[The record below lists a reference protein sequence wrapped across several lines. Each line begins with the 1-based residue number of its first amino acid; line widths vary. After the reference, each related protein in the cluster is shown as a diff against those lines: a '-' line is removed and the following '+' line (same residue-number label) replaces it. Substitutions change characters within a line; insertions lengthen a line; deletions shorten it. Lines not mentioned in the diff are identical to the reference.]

1 MKYNQKFMKFIY
13 LNSMS
18 RIPITGWTMFIN
30 HHCKECGTVHEIAR
44 SKFEWAKNKFGDNPM
59 MVGKTVHICSPNIT
73 KANEMILRHGKTG
86 MEITGT
92 VGTGLSD
99 VRVGYLVNNV
109 EARIDVSL
117 DYVQ

>member
-1 MKYNQKFMKFIY
+1 
-13 LNSMS
+13 
-18 RIPITGWTMFIN
+18 
-30 HHCKECGTVHEIAR
+30 
-44 SKFEWAKNKFGDNPM
+44 
-59 MVGKTVHICSPNIT
+59 
-73 KANEMILRHGKTG
+73 